1 MAVKDKQLPAVM
13 QPVITASQAVDAIK
27 QLQGFVKDLLVENQ
41 DFGKIPGVS
50 KNTLLKPG
58 AEKLNKVYGFRP
70 SHIEIVQ
77 QEENWEAEPPRF
89 DYTIKT
95 VLVDPDGGIV
105 GIGLGS
111 CNSWE
116 SKYKYRNAAR
126 VCPECGADALMRSK
140 FPDKNTGDKGWYC
153 FAKKNGCG
161 AQFHSADPQIAGQE
175 VGKTDNPDIADQKN
189 TVLKV
194 AKKRS
199 LIDATINATMSSDL
213 FTQDVED
220 FASYDRSNVV
230 DAEEVEE
237 VKAPPKPA
245 EKAPSTARSSQS
257 NTPAAS
263 ARGTQEK
270 PAASS
275 PATTGESAKGSES
288 SCGKGKNPAFDGELR
303 KVIATCTQLEQEY
316 NSPPAETASLLMDL
330 FTLVHGVQSRTKLN
344 AFMGGKHGI
353 NATNK
358 AEKYTWAVFHDAIAH
373 IREEAERG

>member
-1 MAVKDKQLPAVM
+1 MAAKDKQLPTVM
-13 QPVITASQAVDAIK
+13 QPVITASQAVEAIK

-70 SHIEIVQ
+70 SKITVTQ
-77 QEENWEAEPPRF
+77 QEENWDIEPPRF
-89 DYTIKT
+89 DYTIET
-95 VLVDPDGGIV
+95 VLVDSEGQIV

-116 SKYKYRNAAR
+116 SKYRYRNAGR

-140 FPDKNTGDKGWYC
+140 FPDKATGDKGWYC

-161 AQFHSADPQIAGQE
+161 AQFHSQDPRIAEQE
-175 VGKTDNPDIADQKN
+175 VGKTENPDIADQKN
-189 TVLKV
+189 TVLKM

-220 FASYDRSNVV
+220 FASYDKTQVV
-230 DAEEVEE
+230 DAEEVKE
-237 VKAPPKPA
+237 VKEEPKPA
-245 EKAPSTARSSQS
+245 DKP
-257 NTPAAS
+257 
-263 ARGTQEK
+263 K
-270 PAASS
+270 PASK
-275 PATTGESAKGSES
+275 PAPAKKETVEGPEPETN
-288 SCGKGKNPAFDGELR
+288 GKGKNPSFDAELH
-303 KVIATCTQLEQEY
+303 KVVSEATKLEQEMDK
-316 NSPPAETASLLMDL
+316 PPADTAVRLMEL
-330 FTLVHGVQSRTKLN
+330 FVLVYGVEARTKLN
-344 AFMGGKHGI
+344 LFMGGKHGI
-353 NATNK
+353 NAANK